1 MSLPFNREE
10 YLSRQELVFSKLP
23 KSSLAIIPTNDRK
36 IRSNDVTYP
45 FRANSYMLYL
55 CGWEEDEGTLLATNS
70 SGKWVTTLFVPERD
84 TTKEI
89 WEGVRIGV
97 DGAKSWP
104 VDHTDTL
111 QSLDSSIKDLISD
124 VSRIFTIPGASSSL
138 DILLDG
144 NTETED
150 LRTYIDPI
158 RRIKS
163 ANEIEYMQEAASIAS
178 SAHEKAM
185 RNSRPGIG
193 EWEIQSEVEGHFMSS
208 LSQWSFPSIVGG
220 GDNATVLHYK
230 NNNQVI
236 KSGDLVLVDAGCEV
250 SGYASDITRT
260 WPVNGK
266 FSQPQREIYELVLRA
281 ELAGIEACQPGMPW
295 VSMHEAVCEIIAEGL
310 IELGVLKCTI
320 EEALGRVEGKPG
332 VFEGQ
337 IRNFFMHGTGHFLGL
352 DVHDVGGGRQGD
364 PNSSFLLE
372 PGMVLTIEPGLYFGS
387 WRNDILIPERYAGIG
402 IRIEDDVLVTEQ
414 GPLVLSSSCPKMVDE
429 IEQVVGKGIHD

>member
-36 IRSNDVTYP
+36 IRSNDVVYP

-111 QSLDSSIKDLISD
+111 QSLDSSFKDLISD
-124 VSRIFTIPGASSSL
+124 VSRIFTIPGASPSL

-163 ANEIEYMQEAASIAS
+163 ANEIEYMQKAASIAS

-230 NNNQVI
+230 NNNEVI

-310 IELGVLKCTI
+310 IELGVLKCTT
-320 EEALGRVEGKPG
+320 EEALGRVERKPG

>member
-1 MSLPFNREE
+1 MRLPFDREE
-10 YLSRQELVFSKLP
+10 YLSRQESVFSKLP
-23 KSSLAIIPTNDRK
+23 KSSLAIIPTNDKK
-36 IRSNDVTYP
+36 IRSNDVSYP

-70 SGKWVTTLFVPERD
+70 SGKWVTTLFVPDKD

-89 WEGVRIGV
+89 WEGIRIGV

-104 VDHTDTL
+104 VDHTDSL
-111 QSLDSSIKDLISD
+111 LSLDSRIKELVSD
-124 VSRIFTIPGASSSL
+124 GSRVFTIPGAYSSL
-138 DILLDG
+138 DILIDD

-150 LRTYIDPI
+150 LRAYIDPI
-158 RRIKS
+158 RRVKS
-163 ANEIEYMQEAASIAS
+163 ANEIRYMQEAASIAS
-178 SAHEKAM
+178 TAHEKAM
-185 RNSRPGIG
+185 RNTRPGMG
-193 EWEIQSEVEGHFMSS
+193 EWEIQSLVEGHFMSS
-208 LSQWSFPSIVGG
+208 QSQWSFPSIVGG

-230 NNNQVI
+230 NNDQVI
-236 KSGDLVLVDAGCEV
+236 RSGDLVLVDAGCEV

-295 VSMHEAVCEIIAEGL
+295 GSMHEAVCEIIAEGL
-310 IELGVLKCTI
+310 IELGVLNCTL
-320 EEALGRVEGKPG
+320 EDALGRVEGKPG

-414 GPLVLSSSCPKMVDE
+414 GPLVLSSSCPKMLEE
-429 IEQVVGKGIHD
+429 IEQVVGECIHE

>member
-36 IRSNDVTYP
+36 IRSNDVAYP

-236 KSGDLVLVDAGCEV
+236 KSGDLVLVDAG
-250 SGYASDITRT
+250 
-260 WPVNGK
+260 
-266 FSQPQREIYELVLRA
+266 
-281 ELAGIEACQPGMPW
+281 
-295 VSMHEAVCEIIAEGL
+295 
-310 IELGVLKCTI
+310 
-320 EEALGRVEGKPG
+320 
-332 VFEGQ
+332 
-337 IRNFFMHGTGHFLGL
+337 
-352 DVHDVGGGRQGD
+352 
-364 PNSSFLLE
+364 
-372 PGMVLTIEPGLYFGS
+372 
-387 WRNDILIPERYAGIG
+387 
-402 IRIEDDVLVTEQ
+402 
-414 GPLVLSSSCPKMVDE
+414 
-429 IEQVVGKGIHD
+429 

>member
-1 MSLPFNREE
+1 
-10 YLSRQELVFSKLP
+10 
-23 KSSLAIIPTNDRK
+23 
-36 IRSNDVTYP
+36 
-45 FRANSYMLYL
+45 MLYL
-55 CGWEEDEGTLLATNS
+55 CGWEEDEGTLLATNL
-70 SGKWVTTLFVPERD
+70 SGKWVTTLFVPDRD

-89 WEGVRIGV
+89 WEGIRVGV

-104 VDHTDTL
+104 VDYTDSL
-111 QSLDSSIKDLISD
+111 QSLDSCIKELVSD
-124 VSRIFTIPGASSSL
+124 GCRVFKIPGASSSL
-138 DILLDG
+138 DISLDE
-144 NTETED
+144 NNVVED
-150 LRTYIDPI
+150 LRPYIDPI
-158 RRIKS
+158 RRVKS
-163 ANEIEYMQEAASIAS
+163 TNEIQYMKEAASIAS
-178 SAHEKAM
+178 FAHEKAM
-185 RNSRPGIG
+185 RDSRPGMG
-193 EWEIQSEVEGHFMSS
+193 EWEIQALVEGHFMSS

-281 ELAGIEACQPGMPW
+281 ELAGIEACQPGWPW
-295 VSMHEAVCEIIAEGL
+295 FSMHEAVCEVIAEGL
-310 IELGVLKCTI
+310 IELGVLNCTL
-320 EEALGRVEGKPG
+320 EDALGRVEGKPG

-414 GPLVLSSSCPKMVDE
+414 GPVVLSSMCPKMVDE
-429 IEQVVGKGIHD
+429 IEQVVGEGTHD